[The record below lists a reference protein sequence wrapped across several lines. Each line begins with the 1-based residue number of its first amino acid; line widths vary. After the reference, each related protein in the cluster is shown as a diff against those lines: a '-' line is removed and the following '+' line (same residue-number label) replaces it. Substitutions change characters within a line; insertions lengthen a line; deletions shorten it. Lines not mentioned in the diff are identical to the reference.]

1 MTLPSIPRT
10 LAGLILLNTAAVL
23 LLLPSVNAFVAAS
36 GNPGRGALLAGLWG
50 SVLFSPVTALIKAAV
65 FTAVVWAVASASDV
79 PISIG
84 AALRPALAA
93 ELALAVGGPWAGLVL
108 LARGGATSAADLAV
122 PTGINAFWSVPS
134 GWPTIL
140 AEQFGLFHLLW
151 AVVLAMLLH
160 RLFPR
165 SRPLMIA
172 AVAACWLTSLGG
184 ALIRA
189 NLLA

>member
-1 MTLPSIPRT
+1 MNAPSIPRT
-10 LAGLILLNTAAVL
+10 LAALVLVNAVAAL
-23 LLLPSVNAFVAAS
+23 LLLPSVNGFATAS
-36 GNPGRGALLAGLWG
+36 GSPTRGALLAGLWG
-50 SVLFSPVTALIKAAV
+50 SVLFSPVAAVSKAAV
-65 FTAVVWAVASASDV
+65 FTGVVWAVAAIWDT
-79 PISIG
+79 PIPIG
-84 AALRPALAA
+84 AALRPALVA
-93 ELALAVGGPWAGLVL
+93 EVALAVGGPWAGLVL

-122 PTGINAFWSVPS
+122 PTGVDAFWSLPT

-160 RLFPR
+160 RVFPR
-165 SRPLMIA
+165 SRPALIA

-189 NLLA
+189 NLIA